1 MHVHTG
7 LRGCI
12 TENPVGQPVHRY
24 RFRNIFSVNAI
35 GVYVFSIN
43 ITFNSQRV
51 GGKTISVLC
60 PEVILF
66 SVDGLP
72 SVLNGTGIVHIVF
85 ISINGLPSGPDP
97 AVVPGIIKISVQLE
111 EPESHCIGIV
121 SVFCGSPEVILAAA
135 DGLPAF
141 LDGAGAVHMVFKAV
155 DDLPSGPDHAV
166 CACVI
171 GLSVDLEEF
180 RGKCIGIMAVS
191 GRSPEIVLFTVN
203 GLPAFLNG
211 AAAGHVIFKTID
223 GLPSGPDHAVCT
235 CVISPAVDIEE
246 FRGKCIGIMTIA
258 RAGPEIVF
266 FAVDVL
272 DPFLNGAGAVHMV
285 FKAVDGLPSGPDHA
299 VVPAVIGL
307 AADTEEFRGK
317 CIGIVALSRGCPEIV
332 LFAADGLPSVPDHTV
347 SAHVIFITVDGLP
360 SGRHDA
366 AFAEI
371 VFFLADRGKTC
382 FSACFGVYIVDFA
395 FHGDPA
401 GLFTAFRVIEPF
413 AGCIFPAGKSGRFRS
428 HRFHRGQR

>member
-1 MHVHTG
+1 MHVHAG

-72 SVLNGTGIVHIVF
+72 SILNSTGIVHIVF

-111 EPESHCIGIV
+111 KPESHCIGIV

-166 CACVI
+166 CTCVI
-171 GLSVDLEEF
+171 GLSVDIEEF

-191 GRSPEIVLFTVN
+191 GRSPEVVLFTVN

-211 AAAGHVIFKTID
+211 AAAGHVVFKTID
-223 GLPSGPDHAVCT
+223 S
-235 CVISPAVDIEE
+235 
-246 FRGKCIGIMTIA
+246 
-258 RAGPEIVF
+258 
-266 FAVDVL
+266 
-272 DPFLNGAGAVHMV
+272 
-285 FKAVDGLPSGPDHA
+285 LPSGPDHA

-332 LFAADGLPSVPDHTV
+332 LFAADGLPAVPDHAV

-413 AGCIFPAGKSGRFRS
+413 AGYIFPAGKSGRFRS